1 MPGPNARLDSPYVL
15 SVRPQTQ
22 SYKIVSSPRRPEVPL
37 TGARDLI
44 LSRVLRNESG
54 DSVEKTLTWFMRIQ
68 GAFVDICRKHRR
80 LRRQWDHDEAYTT
93 ALQKM
98 NEAANQMRMLALNQR
113 YSVLASAMLPTVL
126 AGDPVGKTVDRIGRV
141 PVFNQRPPKP
151 AAQRRQRHRAKSRP
165 VRSYS

>member
-1 MPGPNARLDSPYVL
+1 MKISVL
-15 SVRPQTQ
+15 GGDGYCGWATALYLSKKGHAV
-22 SYKIVSSPRRPEVPL
+22 SIVDNF
-37 TGARDLI
+37 A
-44 LSRVLRNESG
+44 
-54 DSVEKTLTWFMRIQ
+54 
-68 GAFVDICRKHRR
+68 
-80 LRRQWDHDEAYTT
+80 RRQWDHDEAYTT